1 LWTTVVWIAHE
12 AAVGAFGQWIEY
24 NVDHDIKFGDTVLL
38 QFLEETLLIDITC
51 LVFGY
56 GRRISQGIQRS
67 TTIIDVDLHIAF
79 GEEVEGQAIVE
90 EGLEGGLEPD
100 GVIEVEVIDSLEFG

>member
-1 LWTTVVWIAHE
+1 LWTTVVRIAHE

-67 TTIIDVDLHIAF
+67 TTIIDVDLDIAF
-79 GEEVEGQAIVE
+79 GEEVECESIVE
-90 EGLEGGLEPD
+90 ESLEGGLEPD
-100 GVIEVEVIDSLEFG
+100 GVIEVEVIDSFEFG